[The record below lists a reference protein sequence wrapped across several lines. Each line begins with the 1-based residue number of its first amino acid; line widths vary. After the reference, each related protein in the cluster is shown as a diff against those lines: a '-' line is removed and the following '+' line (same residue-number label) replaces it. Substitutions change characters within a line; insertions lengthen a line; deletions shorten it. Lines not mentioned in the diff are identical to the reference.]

1 MKRIAALLLAAL
13 MCIALLTGC
22 SQKPQ
27 ETAGQQNGAKE
38 DFEYIKDKGELIIGI
53 TLFAPMNYKD
63 ESGELVGFETEFAEA
78 VCEKLGL
85 KPKFQVIQWSAKET
99 ELAAKTIDCVWNGM
113 TITEER
119 AQNMDISIP
128 YLMNKQVMVVKA
140 ENLEKYSD
148 LANIAGA
155 AVVAEKKSAGESV
168 IQTEEAF
175 KDAKYTA
182 VDTQAKVLME
192 VAAGTA
198 DIGVIDYVMSIGS
211 IGEGTDYADLKVV
224 ETADFAEEQY
234 GIAFRKNS
242 PETLEKFN
250 TAIRELAADGT
261 LRAIAEK
268 YKLQDLLIVE

>member
-1 MKRIAALLLAAL
+1 MKRIAALILAAL
-13 MCIALLTGC
+13 MCVALFAGC
-22 SQKPQ
+22 EKKP
-27 ETAGQQNGAKE
+27 KE

-63 ESGELVGFETEFAEA
+63 ENGNLVGFETEFAEA
-78 VCEKLGL
+78 VCAKLGL
-85 KPKFQVIQWSAKET
+85 KPKFQVIQWAAKET
-99 ELAAKTIDCVWNGM
+99 ELAAKSIDCVWNGM

-140 ENLEKYSD
+140 ENLEKYSN

-155 AVVAEKKSAGESV
+155 AVVAEKESAGESV
-168 IQTEEAF
+168 VQSEEVF
-175 KDAKYTA
+175 KNAKYTP

-198 DIGVIDYVMSIGS
+198 DIGVVDYVMTIGS
-211 IGEGTDYADLKVV
+211 IGEGTDYANLKIV
-224 ETADFAEEQY
+224 ETVDFAEEQY

-242 PETLEKFN
+242 PETLAKFN
-250 TAIRELAADGT
+250 GAIKELAAEGT
-261 LRAIAEK
+261 LKAIAEK